1 MVFWT
6 VVFII
11 FYLASLTKGNLF
23 YNLTKRV
30 GELVLKQAEA
40 ETKKEK
46 DEIVKEI
53 IKSLWKIYLTI
64 PLAII
69 EYIYLF
75 KAINIDPYKYP
86 SIVMLFYSLLTMF
99 VLNRNKKN
107 KTDLTTQE
115 GRIVYKNELEK
126 LKRYTFKGIIKQL
139 VFLVYFGYM
148 FYCLVLR

>member
-6 VVFII
+6 VVFIT
-11 FYLASLTKGNLF
+11 FYLASLTKGDLF
-23 YNLTKRV
+23 YNSTKRV
-30 GELVLKQAEA
+30 GELVLKRAEA

-46 DEIVKEI
+46 DEIAKEI
-53 IKSLWKIYLTI
+53 IKSSWMIYLTI
-64 PLAII
+64 ALTII

-99 VLNRNKKN
+99 VFNGNKKN

-115 GRIVYKNELEK
+115 GRIAYKNELEK
-126 LKRYTFKGIIKQL
+126 LKRYTFKGTIKQL

-148 FYCLVLR
+148 FYCLVLK

>member
-6 VVFII
+6 VVFIT
-11 FYLASLTKGNLF
+11 FYLASLIKGNLF

-46 DEIVKEI
+46 DEIAKEI
-53 IKSLWKIYLTI
+53 IKSSWMIYLTI

-86 SIVMLFYSLLTMF
+86 SIVMLFYLLLTMF
-99 VLNRNKKN
+99 VFNRNKKN